1 MLNSLGVPPASKFPW
16 SYVPDTIAPVIGI
29 ASCNKV
35 FVVVTS
41 LFRNVLN
48 VVAMFYP
55 YVFLRYLTGISIE
68 YAVVADVNL
77 TIESMYL
84 NS

>member
-1 MLNSLGVPPASKFPW
+1 MLNSDGTFGVFTSPW
-16 SYVPDTIAPVIGI
+16 SYVPETMAPVIGI

-55 YVFLRYLTGISIE
+55 YTFLRYLTGISIE

-77 TIESMYL
+77 TIESIYL
-84 NS
+84 NG